1 MATNVATAAGHPFD
15 ASGTSVT
22 TSFDPYNFRFA
33 PPCGCVVTFFDFTAG
48 GTLSGTFQGQ
58 FRIEDSCVV
67 PPTGRAA
74 CHGTNTFTG
83 TVNGVSGTVQ
93 FNQTDFLDVVT
104 GSSEGTITAVDGT
117 GGLANLRGH
126 GTFANDHY
134 AGTFVLTS

>member
-83 TVNGVSGTVQ
+83 TVNGVSGTVR
-93 FNQTDFLDVVT
+93 FNQTDFIDVLT
-104 GSSEGTITAVDGT
+104 GSSEGTITAVGGT

-126 GTFANDHY
+126 GTFANDRY
-134 AGTFVLTS
+134 AGTFVFAS